1 MLQNPQLLQ
10 SILEND
16 PTYSRMLQEH
26 PEIKGMLSDPTTL
39 SMLTDPQILNSALN
53 MASRSNG
60 MPTGAMSGNLS
71 NFPMPGILIIIFF
84 FWKIF

>member
-1 MLQNPQLLQ
+1 MLQNPQFLQ

-53 MASRSNG
+53 MANRSNG
-60 MPTGAMSGNLS
+60 MPTGAMIGNLS
-71 NFPMPGILIIIFF
+71 NFPMPGNF
-84 FWKIF
+84 